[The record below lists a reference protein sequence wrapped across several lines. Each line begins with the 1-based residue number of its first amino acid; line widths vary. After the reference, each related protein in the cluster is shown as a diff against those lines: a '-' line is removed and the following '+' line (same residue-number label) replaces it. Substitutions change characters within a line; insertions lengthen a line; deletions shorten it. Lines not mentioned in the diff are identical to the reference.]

1 MGAIDEVIMTFPTT
15 IYEQRPLE
23 NLPGLTYDGANK
35 KTLFAEDI
43 LNLGA
48 EVRAIQQ
55 ALGTNLENIQSMITS
70 AISAALLAENRI
82 VGNLTFPH
90 VAGLNLPAGYV
101 VTQIGSAQTVDL
113 TVGTYIMI
121 CSVEYLTMTTGTTG
135 ELTHRWRLL
144 RGASERIQAQS
155 IATTT
160 VPRTSRSAIGIG
172 TVTQSGAHTIARYAS
187 SELAVTIRADKSHVI
202 LIKMGDS

>member
-1 MGAIDEVIMTFPTT
+1 MTFPTT

-23 NLPGLTYDGANK
+23 NLPGLAYDGANK

-55 ALGTNLENIQSMITS
+55 ALGANLENIQSMITS

-82 VGNLTFPH
+82 VGALSFPG
-90 VAGLNLPAGYV
+90 AGSASIPGGWEYTRV
-101 VTQIGSAQTVDL
+101 GSAQAVNL
-113 TVGTYIMI
+113 TVGTYVMI
-121 CSVEYLTMTTGTTG
+121 CSSEFVFKTTSTTG
-135 ELTHRWRLL
+135 ELTHRWRLMKDTE
-144 RGASERIQAQS
+144 ERIH
-155 IATTT
+155 ATSVATDP
-160 VPRTSRSAIGIG
+160 VPNIGRAGIGIG
-172 TVTQSGAHTIARYAS
+172 TVTASGAHTVERGLS
-187 SELAVTIRADKSHVI
+187 SAGAVTAGVGESYVI

>member
-1 MGAIDEVIMTFPTT
+1 MTFPTT

-23 NLPGLTYDGANK
+23 NLPGLAYDGTNK

-55 ALGTNLENIQSMITS
+55 ALGVNLENIQSMITS
-70 AISAALLAENRI
+70 AISAAFLAENRI
-82 VGNLTFPH
+82 VGSLTFPQ
-90 VAGLNLPAGYV
+90 VTGLNLPAGYV
-101 VTQIGSAQTVDL
+101 ATQIGSAQTVDL

-121 CSVEYLTMTTGTTG
+121 CTTEYVTMTSGTTG

-155 IATTT
+155 IASAT
-160 VPRTSRSAIGIG
+160 VPRISRSAIGTG
-172 TVTQSGAHTIARYAS
+172 TVTQPGAHTIVRLAS
-187 SELAVTIRADKSHVI
+187 SEQAVTVRADKSYVI

>member
-23 NLPGLTYDGANK
+23 NLPGLAYDGTNK

-55 ALGTNLENIQSMITS
+55 ALGANLENIQSMITS

-82 VGNLTFPH
+82 VGALSFPA
-90 VAGLNLPAGYV
+90 VGNTAIPGGWAF
-101 VTQIGSAQTVDL
+101 TRIGNAQTVDL
-113 TVGTYIMI
+113 TVGTYAMI
-121 CSVEYLTMTTGTTG
+121 CSSEFVYKSTGATG
-135 ELTHRWRLL
+135 EITQRWRLMK
-144 RGASERIQAQS
+144 GAGERIYASSVAVDPIPS
-155 IATTT
+155 IA
-160 VPRTSRSAIGIG
+160 RAGIGIG
-172 TVTQSGAHTIARYAS
+172 TVTQSGAHTVEHGLASAGAITAR
-187 SELAVTIRADKSHVI
+187 VDKSYVI
-202 LIKMGDS
+202 LIKMGES

>member
-1 MGAIDEVIMTFPTT
+1 MTFPTT

-23 NLPGLTYDGANK
+23 NLPGLSYDGTNK

-48 EVRAIQQ
+48 EVRAIQE

-70 AISAALLAENRI
+70 AISAALLAESRI
-82 VGNLTFPH
+82 VGNLTFPR
-90 VAGLNLPAGYV
+90 VDGLNLPAGYV
-101 VTQIGSAQTVDL
+101 ATQIGSAQSVNL

-121 CSVEYLTMTTGTTG
+121 CSVEYVTMTAGSTF

-155 IATTT
+155 VATTT
-160 VPRTSRSAIGIG
+160 VPQISRSAIGIG
-172 TVTQSGAHTIARYAS
+172 TVTESGAHTIARFAS
-187 SELAVTIRADKSHVI
+187 SGQAVTVRADKSYVI
-202 LIKMGDS
+202 LIKMGES

>member
-23 NLPGLTYDGANK
+23 NLPGLSYDGTNK

-48 EVRAIQQ
+48 EVRAIQE

-82 VGNLTFPH
+82 VGALSFPA
-90 VAGLNLPAGYV
+90 VGNSTIPGGWAF
-101 VTQIGSAQTVDL
+101 TRIGSAQTVNL
-113 TVGTYIMI
+113 TVGTYVMI
-121 CSVEYLTMTTGTTG
+121 CSSEFVFKTTGTSG
-135 ELTHRWRLL
+135 EITQRWRLMK
-144 RGASERIQAQS
+144 GDGERIY
-155 IATTT
+155 ATSTST
-160 VPRTSRSAIGIG
+160 DPVPFIGRAGIGIG
-172 TVTQSGAHTIARYAS
+172 TVTQAGAHTVEHGLISAGAITAR
-187 SELAVTIRADKSHVI
+187 VDKSYVV
-202 LIKMGDS
+202 LIKMGES

>member
-1 MGAIDEVIMTFPTT
+1 MTFPTT

-23 NLPGLTYDGANK
+23 NLPGLAYDGTNK

-55 ALGTNLENIQSMITS
+55 ALGTNLENIQSMMTS

-82 VGNLTFPH
+82 VGSLIFPH
-90 VAGLNLPAGYV
+90 AASVSLPAGYGY
-101 VTQIGSAQTVDL
+101 TRIGSAQSVSL
-113 TVGTYIMI
+113 TPGTYIMI
-121 CSVEYLTMTTGTTG
+121 CSVEYVTRTAGTTG
-135 ELTHRWRLL
+135 EITHRWKLME
-144 RGASERIQAQS
+144 GSTERIQAQN

-160 VPRTSRSAIGIG
+160 VPSIGRSAIGIG
-172 TVTQSGAHTIARYAS
+172 SVLGTGACTIERGAG
-187 SELAVTIRADKSHVI
+187 SELAVTVRADKSYVI
-202 LIKMGDS
+202 LIKMGGS

>member
-1 MGAIDEVIMTFPTT
+1 MTFPTT
-15 IYEQRPLE
+15 IYTQRPLE
-23 NLPGLTYDGANK
+23 NLPGLDYDGTNK

-48 EVRAIQQ
+48 EVRAIQE

-82 VGNLTFPH
+82 VGSLTFPH
-90 VAGLNLPAGYV
+90 VSGLNLPAGYV
-101 VTQIGSAQTVDL
+101 ATQIGSAQTVDL

-160 VPRTSRSAIGIG
+160 VPRISRSAIGIG
-172 TVTQSGAHTIARYAS
+172 TVTQAGAHTIVRYAS
-187 SELAVTIRADKSHVI
+187 SELACTIRADKSYVI
-202 LIKMGDS
+202 LIKMGGS